1 MPKIEFDFGGK
12 TFEADV
18 ADSFLDREEQEQN
31 RILKQHL
38 IDKYETRI
46 PERGSD
52 EKGVL
57 DYLSILER
65 PRQAFL
71 TGLKE
76 SAVGALAYDLLGG
89 VDLTPAE
96 GLWTGTKRG
105 WMGEDEVRTQDFLPD
120 DMPPLARGLIGFAG
134 DVATDPLTWFAPALV
149 RGTGSLIKAV
159 TPEPVKEGL
168 KKAGRAVAEQKFG
181 ASRVGLPDLARM
193 FNVPMGISR
202 LVKGIGDD
210 GREIAMNLDRQL
222 ADEVPKLEVYFKTRV
237 KETGEDIE
245 VIKTRFRE
253 QAQRER
259 HYAKDEFGK
268 PLEDLEDGSRIYID
282 DDGNP
287 LPLFDI
293 VDPEDI
299 LGIEGRR
306 LLDVWEDVGHKL
318 AKLSDAYG
326 QPIERVLHKGY
337 FPGILT
343 RHGRRYVEE
352 GPKTF
357 ISGVDELGQPIYRG
371 AGYRG
376 GREEEALGLKNIDEV
391 NRDHAEAMARH
402 FRSHGRTRNPLDK
415 DYEFFQTDPS
425 IALGM
430 RWSRQN
436 LALQR
441 KWFMD
446 EITDAARVTGP
457 MGWNPV
463 TKTRAFKEE
472 LGVGKWV
479 KSDPD
484 NPGQWLERVMDEDGM
499 NYSWQRFSDDPYEF
513 REVVGLPKHF
523 ASDELLDAEWVRV
536 WTEQLRLRG
545 LGRFGN
551 MRFSDV
557 EVAKLPAAYVEV
569 KNLANAARLKMM
581 NDTQSVFWAPK
592 QVARQIEDQLSL
604 MRGDIRGEK
613 EIARFLKFYD
623 GTQNAWKAWTL
634 GVRPAYHTRNAVG
647 NMMNAYVVT
656 GLGANIPEA
665 IDIFTAAAKA
675 QFYGRF
681 LGSQTRLDE
690 FTASLGP
697 TRKFLYEKTPRIN
710 EREWTAPN
718 FMDTGSSM
726 DELVEAARSRGIT
739 AGHYK
744 TDNIRQLEATQE
756 AIVGKGSVLSR
767 TLGAENP
774 AVQWGFGLGGTIEG
788 NARYGVFI
796 HTLRQIRK
804 NPSEFKWIAPDGTK
818 VSLSD
823 KAARNNHFKTVQR
836 ETPDGPVVERVPI
849 TRRDME
855 FDIASQQVKA
865 SQFDYMDVS
874 KFERDFMKR
883 MMPFYTWTR
892 KNIPVQL
899 KHLVLNPQRAE
910 KLHLAKEQFEYE
922 TGDLDW
928 SDYGSFWGNR
938 VPVFL
943 GKENRGVV
951 QAFTMLNIVP
961 MADLQ
966 RLFRP
971 KELIMEMVSP
981 ILKTSFEQLANYD
994 TFRKSPIVM
1003 YPGQTKD
1010 YFGVELPPRLW
1021 HLAQV
1026 IVPLTEINRLNPA
1039 GVFGERLKD
1048 PITGA
1053 ITATAGWGGL
1063 GAMRETAMDAPE
1075 VARWIRFFTGGTT
1088 YDIDISKH
1096 RYIENRNV
1104 QKDAAE
1110 LMGKMKWSVKNTQN
1124 RKAQQVLEVLEA
1136 LKNQTDTDPFDR
1148 R

>member
-1 MPKIEFDFGGK
+1 MAKIEFDFGGK
-12 TFEADV
+12 IFEADV
-18 ADSFLDREEQEQN
+18 ADSFLEREPQEQA
-31 RILKQHL
+31 RILKQQL

-57 DYLSILER
+57 DYLALLER
-65 PRQAFL
+65 PAQAVKV
-71 TGLKE
+71 GLKE
-76 SAVGALAYDLLGG
+76 SALGSVAFDLMGS

-96 GLWTGTKRG
+96 GMWTGTKRG

-120 DMPPLARGLIGFAG
+120 DMPPLARGLLGFAG
-134 DVATDPLTWFAPALV
+134 DVATDPLTYFAPALV
-149 RGTGSLIKAV
+149 RGTGGLIKAV

-168 KKAGRAVAEQKFG
+168 KKAGKFAAEQKFG
-181 ASRVGLPDLARM
+181 PSRIGLPDLARM
-193 FNVPMGISR
+193 FNVPMGVSR
-202 LVKGIGDD
+202 LVKGVGDD

-222 ADEVPKLEVYFKTRV
+222 ADEMPKFDTYFKTRV

-245 VIKTRFRE
+245 VIKTKFRE

-259 HYAKDEFGK
+259 TYRVDEKGN
-268 PLEDLEDGSRIYID
+268 PILDAEDGTRIYID

-287 LPLFDI
+287 LPLFAID
-293 VDPEDI
+293 DSEKI
-299 LGIEGRR
+299 LGTEGAR
-306 LLDVWEDVGHKL
+306 LLGVWEDVGHKL

-326 QPIERVLHKGY
+326 QPIQRVLHKGY
-337 FPGILT
+337 FPGQLT
-343 RHGRRYVEE
+343 AHGRKFVEE
-352 GPKTF
+352 GPRSF
-357 ISGVDELGQPIYRG
+357 ISGVDELGQPIYRT
-371 AGYRG
+371 GYRG

-402 FRSHGRTRNPLDK
+402 FRSHGRTPNPLDK
-415 DYEFFQTDPS
+415 PYEFFQTDPS

-446 EITDAARVTGP
+446 EITDATRVTGP
-457 MGWNPV
+457 MGWNPA
-463 TKTRAFKEE
+463 TKTIAFKEE

-499 NYSWQRFSDDPYEF
+499 NYSWQRFADDPYEF
-513 REVVGLPKHF
+513 REVSGLPKHF
-523 ASDELLDAEWVRV
+523 ASDEVLDAEWVRV

-545 LGRFGN
+545 LGRFHR

-557 EVAKLPAAYVEV
+557 EMAKLPEAYVEV
-569 KNLANAARLKMM
+569 KNLANAARLKML

-613 EIARFLKFYD
+613 EIAKFLQFYD
-623 GTQNAWKAWTL
+623 KTQNAWKAWTL

-647 NMMNAYVVT
+647 NMMNAYLVT

-665 IDIFTAAAKA
+665 IDIFTAAAKV

-681 LGSQTRLDE
+681 LGSNVRRDE
-690 FTASLGP
+690 FLASVGP
-697 TRKFLYEKTPRIN
+697 TRNLFAKVPPRIV
-710 EREWTAPN
+710 EKEWTASN

-726 DELVEAARSRGIT
+726 EELVFAARSRGIS

-744 TDNIRQLEATQE
+744 TDNIRQLESTLE
-756 AIVGKGSVLSR
+756 AQAGRGSVLSR

-774 AVQWGFGLGGTIEG
+774 AVQAGFGLGGTIEG

-804 NPSEFKWIAPDGTK
+804 NPSEFKWVAPDGTK

-823 KAARNNHFKTVQR
+823 EAARSKYFKTVQR
-836 ETPDGPVVERVPI
+836 ETPEGPVVERVPI

-855 FDIASQQVKA
+855 FDVASQQVKG

-899 KHLVLNPQRAE
+899 KHLVLNPERAE

-943 GKENRGVV
+943 GKENKGVV

-966 RLFRP
+966 RMFRP
-971 KELIMEMVSP
+971 KELVTEMVSP
-981 ILKTSFEQLANYD
+981 ILKTSFEQLVNYD
-994 TFRKSPIVM
+994 TFRKKPIKM
-1003 YPGQTKD
+1003 FEGQTKD
-1010 YFGVELPPRLW
+1010 YFGVELSPRLW

-1039 GVFGERLKD
+1039 GVFGERMKD
-1048 PITGA
+1048 PVTGA
-1053 ITATAGWGGL
+1053 IIATEGWGGL
-1063 GAMRETAMDAPE
+1063 GAMRETQMDAPE

-1096 RYIENRNV
+1096 RYIENRNIL
-1104 QKDAAE
+1104 KDAAE

-1124 RKAQQVLEVLEA
+1124 RYAKQVLEVLEA
-1136 LKNQTDTDPFDR
+1136 LKNQKDTDPFDR

>member
-18 ADSFLDREEQEQN
+18 ADSFLVREEQEQN

-38 IDKYETRI
+38 IDEYETRK

-57 DYLSILER
+57 DYLALLER
-65 PRQAFL
+65 PAQAVKV
-71 TGLKE
+71 GIKE
-76 SAVGALAYDLLGG
+76 SALGSVAFDLMGG

-96 GLWTGTKRG
+96 GMWTGTKRG

-120 DMPPLARGLIGFAG
+120 DMPPLARGLLGFAG
-134 DVATDPLTWFAPALV
+134 DVATDPLTWFAPQLV
-149 RGTGSLIKAV
+149 KGTGSLIKAV

-168 KKAGRAVAEQKFG
+168 KKAGKAAAEKKFG
-181 ASRVGLPDLARM
+181 AARVGLPDLARM

-202 LVKGIGDD
+202 LVKGTGDSS
-210 GREIAMNLDRQL
+210 REIAMNLDRQL
-222 ADEVPKLEVYFKTRV
+222 ADEMPKFEVYFKTRA
-237 KETGEDIE
+237 KETGEDINE
-245 VIKTRFRE
+245 IKKKFVE
-253 QAQRER
+253 QAQRDR
-259 HYAKDEFGK
+259 TWRVDEKGN
-268 PLEDLEDGSRIYID
+268 PILDAEDGTRIYID

-293 VDPEDI
+293 DDPKDI
-299 LGIEGRR
+299 LGPEGRK
-306 LLDVWEDVGHKL
+306 LLGTWENIGHRL

-326 QPIERVLHKGY
+326 QPIERALHRSY
-337 FPGILT
+337 FPLQLT
-343 RHGRRYVEE
+343 KHGRRFTEE
-352 GPKTF
+352 GPQSF
-357 ISGVDELGQPIYRG
+357 VSGVDELGQPIYG
-371 AGYRG
+371 AGYRTPKG
-376 GREEEALGLKNIDEV
+376 DEWEKLV
-391 NRDHAEAMARH
+391 HERNADVADAMSRH
-402 FRSHGRTRNPLDK
+402 FRSHGRKPNPIDK
-415 DYEFFQTDPS
+415 EYEFFQTDPTV
-425 IALGM
+425 AMGM

-441 KWFMD
+441 KWFID
-446 EITDAARVTGP
+446 EVTDAARVTGP
-457 MGWNPV
+457 MGWNPA
-463 TKTRAFKEE
+463 TKSRHFKEE

-479 KSDPD
+479 KRDPD
-484 NPGQWLERVMDEDGM
+484 DPNGWVERVMDEDGM

-513 REVVGLPKHF
+513 REVKGLPKHF
-523 ASDELLDAEWVRV
+523 ASEELLDEEWVRV

-557 EVAKLPAAYVEV
+557 EVAKLPPAYAEV

-665 IDIFTAAAKA
+665 IDVFTAAAKA

-681 LGSQTRLDE
+681 LGSQARLDE
-690 FTASLGP
+690 FTESLGP
-697 TRKFLYEKTPRIN
+697 TRKFLYEKTPRID
-710 EREWTAPN
+710 EKEWTAPN

-726 DELVEAARSRGIT
+726 DEMVTAARSRGIT

-744 TDNIRQLEATQE
+744 TDNIRQLESTQE
-756 AIVGKGSVLSR
+756 ALVGKGSVLSR

-804 NPSEFKWIAPDGTK
+804 NPSEHKWIAPDGTK
-818 VSLSD
+818 VSLND
-823 KAARNNHFKTVQR
+823 KAARGKYFKTVQR
-836 ETPDGPVVERVPI
+836 ETPTGPVVERVPI
-849 TRRDME
+849 TRREME
-855 FDIASQQVKA
+855 FDIASQQVKG

-874 KFERDFMKR
+874 KFERDFLKR
-883 MMPFYTWTR
+883 TMPFYTWTR

-910 KLHLAKEQFEYE
+910 KLHLAKEQFEHE

-966 RLFRP
+966 RMFRP
-971 KELIMEMVSP
+971 KELVTEMISP
-981 ILKTSFEQLANYD
+981 LMKTTFEQLANYD
-994 TFRKSPIVM
+994 TFRKSPITL

-1010 YFGVELPPRLW
+1010 YFGVELSPRLW

-1039 GVFGERLKD
+1039 GVFGERLQD
-1048 PITGA
+1048 PVTGS
-1053 ITATAGWGGL
+1053 ITATEGWGGL
-1063 GAMRETAMDAPE
+1063 GAMRETSLDAPE

-1096 RYIENRNV
+1096 RYVENRNV
-1104 QKDAAE
+1104 KKDAAE
-1110 LMGKMKWSVKNTQN
+1110 LMGKLKWSVKNTQN

-1136 LKNQTDTDPFDR
+1136 LKNQIDTDPFDR

>member
-38 IDKYETRI
+38 IDEYETRK

-57 DYLSILER
+57 DYLALLER
-65 PRQAFL
+65 PAQAVKV
-71 TGLKE
+71 GLKE
-76 SAVGALAYDLLGG
+76 SVLGSVAFDLMGG

-96 GLWTGTKRG
+96 GMWTGTKRG

-120 DMPPLARGLIGFAG
+120 DMPPLARGLLGFAG
-134 DVATDPLTWFAPALV
+134 DVATDPLTWFAPQLV
-149 RGTGSLIKAV
+149 KGTGSLIKAV

-168 KKAGRAVAEQKFG
+168 KKAGKAVAEQKFG
-181 ASRVGLPDLARM
+181 PSRVGLPDLARM
-193 FNVPMGISR
+193 FNVPMGASR
-202 LVKGIGDD
+202 LVKGTADSS
-210 GREIAMNLDRQL
+210 REIAMNLDRQL
-222 ADEVPKLEVYFKTRV
+222 ADEIPKFQVYFKTRA
-237 KETGEDIE
+237 KETGEDIDNL
-245 VIKTRFRE
+245 KTIFTG
-253 QAQRER
+253 QAQRDR
-259 HYAKDEFGK
+259 NLLKDERGEAILRPRK
-268 PLEDLEDGSRIYID
+268 DHYGNTVLDET
-282 DDGNP
+282 GNP
-287 LPLFDI
+287 RMLPVYHDVAPPVGEFYIPSKAKGNLLPL
-293 VDPEDI
+293 VSVPEDVRKV
-299 LGIEGRR
+299 LGPEGAR
-306 LLDVWEDVGHKL
+306 LLSAWDGIGNRL
-318 AKLSDAYG
+318 ADLSDAYG
-326 QPIERVLHKGY
+326 QPIQRALHRSY
-337 FPGILT
+337 FPLQLT
-343 RHGRRYVEE
+343 KHGRRFTEE
-352 GPKTF
+352 GPQSF
-357 ISGVDELGQPIYRG
+357 ITGVDELGQPIYG
-371 AGYRG
+371 AGYRTPKG
-376 GREEEALGLKNIDEV
+376 DEWEKLV
-391 NRDHAEAMARH
+391 HERNADVADAMSRH
-402 FRSHGRTRNPLDK
+402 FRSHGRKRNPLDK
-415 DYEFFQTDPS
+415 DYEFFQTDPTV
-425 IALGM
+425 AMGM

-441 KWFMD
+441 KWFID

-457 MGWNPV
+457 MGWNPA
-463 TKTRAFKEE
+463 TKSRHFKEE

-479 KSDPD
+479 KRDPD
-484 NPGQWLERVMDEDGM
+484 DPHGWVERVMDEDGM
-499 NYSWQRFSDDPYEF
+499 NYSWRRFSDDPYEF
-513 REVVGLPKHF
+513 REVQGLPKHF
-523 ASDELLDAEWVRV
+523 ASDELLDEEWVRV

-545 LGRFGN
+545 LGRFHR

-557 EVAKLPAAYVEV
+557 EMAKLPDAYVEV
-569 KNLANAARLKMM
+569 KNLANAARLKML

-681 LGSQTRLDE
+681 MGSQARLDE
-690 FTASLGP
+690 FSASLGP

-710 EREWTAPN
+710 EKEWTAPN

-756 AIVGKGSVLSR
+756 ALVGKGSVLSR
-767 TLGAENP
+767 TLGPENP

-804 NPSEFKWIAPDGTK
+804 NPSEYKWISPDGTK

-823 KAARNNHFKTVQR
+823 KAARSRHFKTVQR
-836 ETPDGPVVERVPI
+836 ETPAGPVVERVPI
-849 TRRDME
+849 TRREME

-874 KFERDFMKR
+874 KFERDFLKR
-883 MMPFYTWTR
+883 TMPFYTWTR

-910 KLHLAKEQFEYE
+910 KLHLAKEQFEHE

-928 SDYGSFWGNR
+928 S
-938 VPVFL
+938 
-943 GKENRGVV
+943 
-951 QAFTMLNIVP
+951 
-961 MADLQ
+961 
-966 RLFRP
+966 
-971 KELIMEMVSP
+971 
-981 ILKTSFEQLANYD
+981 
-994 TFRKSPIVM
+994 
-1003 YPGQTKD
+1003 
-1010 YFGVELPPRLW
+1010 
-1021 HLAQV
+1021 
-1026 IVPLTEINRLNPA
+1026 
-1039 GVFGERLKD
+1039 
-1048 PITGA
+1048 
-1053 ITATAGWGGL
+1053 
-1063 GAMRETAMDAPE
+1063 
-1075 VARWIRFFTGGTT
+1075 
-1088 YDIDISKH
+1088 
-1096 RYIENRNV
+1096 
-1104 QKDAAE
+1104 
-1110 LMGKMKWSVKNTQN
+1110 
-1124 RKAQQVLEVLEA
+1124 
-1136 LKNQTDTDPFDR
+1136 
-1148 R
+1148 